1 MYFNTNKTKMKG
13 NTLFLIIYCFL
24 NIKCISQNNSKNKID
39 NSIIIEKYNKIE
51 KIELREQTR
60 GTNRLITFT
69 KDAVTTYL
77 NGNTSTSQISA
88 ADWEN
93 ISKQVNLLN
102 LPKISTYESS
112 TTRRF
117 SDGALASSI
126 TVTVNGNTYNSA
138 GFDAGIPPKELEG
151 LYILLKGKSKSIM
164 KIPRTR

>member
-1 MYFNTNKTKMKG
+1 
-13 NTLFLIIYCFL
+13 
-24 NIKCISQNNSKNKID
+24 
-39 NSIIIEKYNKIE
+39 YNKIE

-77 NGNTSTSQISA
+77 NGNTSTSQITA

-93 ISKQVNLLN
+93 ISKQVNLLD

-126 TVTVNGNTYNSA
+126 TVTANGNTYNSA